1 MHSLAVIGPGKV
13 LAGANHQEFS
23 SLPVRDRLV
32 NASLSCALPEL
43 SVQKQRDR
51 SSGALRRH
59 VRRCFGIPVTLNIG
73 ERT

>member
-32 NASLSCALPEL
+32 NASVFERTGLSCEAARVYCRIHL
-43 SVQKQRDR
+43 RD
-51 SSGALRRH
+51 SQ
-59 VRRCFGIPVTLNIG
+59 PVGQTFQLH
-73 ERT
+73 